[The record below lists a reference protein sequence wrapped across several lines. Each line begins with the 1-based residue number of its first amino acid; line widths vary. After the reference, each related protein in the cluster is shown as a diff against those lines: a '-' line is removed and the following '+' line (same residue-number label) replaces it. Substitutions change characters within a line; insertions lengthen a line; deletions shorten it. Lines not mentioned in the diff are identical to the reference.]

1 MNANNRLARLLIS
14 VTPLIQGDD
23 PHKGDTMAIV
33 EEGEYKGN
41 VMLVLKNT
49 TEDRWPF
56 QFGLKKAKLI
66 IEHINDIKKFVEKH
80 DKDKVEEK

>member
-1 MNANNRLARLLIS
+1 MNANNSLASPLIS
-14 VTPLIQGDD
+14 VTPSKWGDD

-49 TEDRWPF
+49 EEDRWPF